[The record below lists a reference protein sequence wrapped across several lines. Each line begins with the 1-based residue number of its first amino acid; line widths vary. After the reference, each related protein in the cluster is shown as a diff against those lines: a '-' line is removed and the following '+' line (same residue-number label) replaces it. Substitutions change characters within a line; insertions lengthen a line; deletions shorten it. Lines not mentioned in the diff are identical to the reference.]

1 MAAAAPEQS
10 SQSAAS
16 APVAP
21 EMQEAL
27 RRFSDTLYTVQD
39 SLTEG
44 QYLQLNNDAKL
55 LFDAKRQSSTTIS
68 TQLDGV
74 RQQVANH
81 LALLHDEVDSYRNQL
96 TSATVTI
103 DNLRSR
109 RDQYAR
115 RLSVVESLVLR
126 LGGSTKMLDTEFEL
140 FGLLSQADF
149 ERDRKRRRSASPT
162 AEGGASIDGE
172 VGEESIAAR
181 GAAVSMVDNGSD
193 ESDDE
198 EGSCNEKESEE
209 GSSEPSHVSE
219 I

>member
-1 MAAAAPEQS
+1 MEVAAPGQS
-10 SQSAAS
+10 GAADGG
-16 APVAP
+16 ALG
-21 EMQEAL
+21 MQEAL

-44 QYLQLNNDAKL
+44 EYLQLNNDAKV
-55 LFDAKRQSSTTIS
+55 LFDAKRCSSTPIS

-96 TSATVTI
+96 TAATVTI
-103 DNLRSR
+103 DSLRSR

-162 AEGGASIDGE
+162 AEGGASIDNDTDGDE
-172 VGEESIAAR
+172 KEAQRIAAL
-181 GAAVSMVDNGSD
+181 GASIPVVDDGSD
-193 ESDDE
+193 ESNDE
-198 EGSCNEKESEE
+198 EGYCSGRDELEE
-209 GSSEPSHVSE
+209 LSHVTE
-219 I
+219 M